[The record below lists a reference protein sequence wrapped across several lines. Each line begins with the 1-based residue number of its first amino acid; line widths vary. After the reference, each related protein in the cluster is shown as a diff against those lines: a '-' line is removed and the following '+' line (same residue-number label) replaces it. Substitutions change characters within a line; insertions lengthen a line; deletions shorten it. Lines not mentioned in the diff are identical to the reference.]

1 MVGAY
6 ASFGCATP
14 LSTSLRHLSHLSST
28 LTPSKPHQFSA
39 LRATATIAAAKMPGS
54 SSKSHPSLEVIGGA
68 VNTFLPAFKTLHLPY
83 VPYPFIG
90 WNCHVETI
98 FAAFFRSLPD
108 VRFRRECLRTRD
120 DGAVA
125 LDWVS
130 GDDRN
135 LPSNSPVLIL
145 LPGLTGGSEDTY
157 VRHMLLRG
165 RSKGWRVVVFNSRG
179 CGNSPVTTAQFY
191 SASFLGDISEVVE
204 HVGNRYPIA
213 NLYAVGWSLGANILS
228 DMWASLSSKFSIM
241 LCSIQLLDA
250 CSSRKWTLSVLYCN
264 ESFSCPLAGAI
275 SLCNPFNLIIAD
287 EDFRKGFNIV
297 YDKALANALCKI
309 FRRHALLFEDIG
321 GEFNIPLAANAKSV
335 REFDDGLTRV
345 SFGFKSVDDYYSNSS
360 SSDSIKNVSI
370 PLLCIQA
377 ENDPIAPSR
386 GIPRE
391 DIQKNPNCM
400 LIVTPKGGH
409 LGWVAGGEAPL
420 GAPWTDPI
428 VMDFLE
434 HLEQARVSSFVTT
447 STSLEDANVTGTL
460 HQVESA
466 KLGNCHCSESFSLPR
481 VPLLVSSP
489 EGGQN
494 QHHMRGK
501 YFKGR
506 FTSFSA
512 LEFGWDIR

>member
-6 ASFGCATP
+6 ASFGCATLCPP
-14 LSTSLRHLSHLSST
+14 LSATYLIFPLLSPPPKPQFSGSGALPPTIPGPNARLLQQEPPFTRNHRWSREDIPSRIEDLSSSLRSLSVYW
-28 LTPSKPHQFSA
+28 
-39 LRATATIAAAKMPGS
+39 
-54 SSKSHPSLEVIGGA
+54 LE
-68 VNTFLPAFKTLHLPY
+68 LPCL
-83 VPYPFIG
+83 
-90 WNCHVETI
+90 TI
-98 FAAFFRSLPD
+98 FSAFFRSLPD

-125 LDWVS
+125 STGYLAMIATC
-130 GDDRN
+130 
-135 LPSNSPVLIL
+135 LLIL
-145 LPGLTGGSEDTY
+145 RSHFAGLTGGSEDTY
-157 VRHMLLRG
+157 VRHMLLRA

-191 SASFLGDISEVVE
+191 SASFLGDISEVVSMLAT
-204 HVGNRYPIA
+204 HPSA
-213 NLYAVGWSLGANILS
+213 NLYAVGWSLGANILVRYVG
-228 DMWASLSSKFSIM
+228 
-241 LCSIQLLDA
+241 Q
-250 CSSRKWTLSVLYCN
+250 

-391 DIQKNPNCM
+391 DIKKNPNCM

-447 STSLEDANVTGTL
+447 STSLEDANVTGPL
-460 HQVESA
+460 HQVEDYSRPSSR
-466 KLGNCHCSESFSLPR
+466 CSISVPSSVSKVRHLSL
-481 VPLLVSSP
+481 
-489 EGGQN
+489 
-494 QHHMRGK
+494 
-501 YFKGR
+501 F
-506 FTSFSA
+506 
-512 LEFGWDIR
+512 